1 MGNVTIPMLPQATGL
16 VGDEQIE
23 IVQAGV
29 SARATLTQVA
39 ALGGPTGPP
48 GAGPTGPLGPTGP
61 SGVGPTGP
69 TGPASGPTG
78 PTGTAGPTGPS
89 GGGPTGP
96 TGAGAP
102 GPTGP
107 TGSGPTGPT
116 GGIGAFGP
124 TGPTGPNGTGPTGPA
139 GPNDATLISYE
150 PPFTGFTSTTVANKL
165 SQTVSITDFGGV
177 GDGVTNNRNAF
188 VNAAAALKLTGT
200 KLIIPSGNFVIDTT
214 SGTINLSYITIEGQ
228 GVIDGSST
236 PAAAGSVISI
246 TGTANSP
253 FTMGPGVTF
262 DGIAFLYPAQVDSFT
277 PIVFPPTITTSL
289 SIAGAINF
297 CYIQNCTV
305 FNAYRFFVDT
315 DTTGAIGHV
324 FFLDNT
330 IYGILTC
337 CEIAYNAE
345 IITFAGNEFTFGAF
359 LAATETGLRKYTRA
373 NGSVLKI
380 IRTDGI
386 MFSSNVS
393 FGYLNGINFATS
405 ATICQLTSIT
415 DNYFDQCLFPII
427 ATGTGNLSNVAI
439 TSNVANA
446 FNSQLENAATVGNV
460 IKITTAGALALESV
474 LIDANI
480 FSTAN
485 GDTVLVSGTA
495 PRSLTITGNI
505 INGTG
510 AFQTTGNFGCLNIS
524 GGSTSYAANGNNF
537 VNQAGTPA
545 VANGILGSPVDV
557 VLTGNVFGQFQAA
570 INASFNSLL
579 TSGNLSY
586 GTIGSTSDL
595 ITSSAVYQVN
605 NQWDKASGTSTRP
618 AFEVLPTG
626 SQTFSTG
633 SYVAVTFATVV
644 YDQGSNFSGSNTFT
658 APQTG
663 KYRFNWSIL
672 HDSTGTAGDIW
683 NIALV
688 CSSSANKGLSFT
700 MTAAVNSLAAGAD
713 ILMLSG
719 QTIQLQIKRASGT
732 GNLVTVSD
740 ANQNYFNG
748 SLIE

>member
-1 MGNVTIPMLPQATGL
+1 MLPQAIGL
-16 VGDEQIE
+16 DGTEQLE
-23 IVQAGV
+23 AVQAGTSV
-29 SARATLTQVA
+29 RLTSLQIA
-39 ALGGPTGPP
+39 NLGGPTGPP
-48 GAGPTGPLGPTGP
+48 GAGPTGPIGPTGP
-61 SGVGPTGP
+61 SGGGPTGP

-78 PTGTAGPTGPS
+78 PTGTGGPTGPS

-124 TGPTGPNGTGPTGPA
+124 TGPTGPNGTGPTGPT
-139 GPNDATLISYE
+139 GPNSAASINYT
-150 PPFTGFTSTTVANKL
+150 PPFTGGVTTTVTNKL
-165 SQTVSITDFGGV
+165 SQTVSIIDFGGV
-177 GDGVTNNRNAF
+177 GDGATNNRNAF
-188 VNAAAALKLTGT
+188 VNAAAALASTGT
-200 KLIIPSGNFVIDTT
+200 KLIIPPGNFVIDTT
-214 SGTINLSYITIEGQ
+214 SGTINLSYITIQGQ
-228 GVIDGSST
+228 GVSDGSST
-236 PAAAGSVISI
+236 PASAGSVISI

-262 DGIAFLYPAQVDSFT
+262 DGVGFLYPAQVDSFT
-277 PIVFPPTITTSL
+277 PIVFPPTIVTSL
-289 SIAGAINF
+289 AIAGAINF

-305 FNAYRFFVDT
+305 FNSYRFFVNT
-315 DTTGAIGHV
+315 DATGAIGHV

-337 CEIAYNAE
+337 FECAYNAE

-386 MFSSNVS
+386 MFSGNVS

-446 FNSQLENAATVGNV
+446 FNSQLENPATVGNV
-460 IKITTAGALALESV
+460 IKITTSGALALESI

-485 GDTVLVSGTA
+485 GDTILVSGTA
-495 PRSLTITGNI
+495 PRSLTISGNI

-524 GGSTSYAANGNNF
+524 GGSTTYAANGNNF
-537 VNQAGTPA
+537 VNQAGTPG
-545 VANGILGSPVDV
+545 VANGILGSAVDV
-557 VLTGNVFGQFQAA
+557 VLNGNVFGQFQAA

-586 GTIGSTSDL
+586 GTIGSTSDV
-595 ITSSAVYQVN
+595 ISSSSVYQVN
-605 NQWDKASGTSTRP
+605 NLWDKASGTNTRP

-626 SQTFSTG
+626 SQTFSSA
-633 SYVAVTFATVV
+633 SYVAMTFGTTV
-644 YDQGSNFSGSNTFT
+644 YDQGANFSASNTFT

-663 KYRFNWSIL
+663 KYRFDWSIL

-683 NIALV
+683 NVALV
-688 CSSSANKGLSFT
+688 CSSGANKGVSFT
-700 MTAAVNSLAAGAD
+700 MTAAVNSVSAAAD
-713 ILMLSG
+713 VLMLDG
-719 QTIQLQIKRASGT
+719 QTMQLQIKRPSGT

-740 ANQNYFNG
+740 SNQNYFNG